1 MLRVALC
8 WLVRVAMAVL
18 SLYGGR
24 LAVWPFLALPA
35 GHWWPLVAIGV
46 LCSVLCSSLVAVT

>member
-1 MLRVALC
+1 MLRVGLS
-8 WLVRVAMAVL
+8 WLVWVAMAVL

-24 LAVWPFLALPA
+24 LAVWPFLAIG